1 MSLTKG
7 DTLVSVNSLSSLS
20 RDWQTI
26 SSASYRLTSQDKEA
40 ETQNLPTISFEGGEW
55 QARSFLQVNMG
66 PKLMQTL
73 HQYDSIIAY
82 TPKQES
88 VDTSTGLISWTSTDI
103 DERFN
108 KIIEFKDI
116 SLKAGALI
124 QSNAK
129 HVVSN
134 AKLDVQLKAFV
145 DNSASQTLGNVAID
159 FGNYGD
165 GITTVGMIG
174 KTSADDESGKDSLDT
189 YVTIPEADVG
199 MLMIYARLVSDGRAE
214 NDQTDA
220 FLTTTAYSYDTETK
234 TYSTCEALA
243 EFKSISFSSN
253 SDVCYASHI
262 DWQNDGM
269 KILLVSHSVK
279 KIQISVPMNVKV
291 SVTVSNLDLV
301 KRDNNTKVKLNP
313 QLGLDEAADDAGRD
327 LLESLKSYD
336 GFYYNLVQDSSSAM
350 TFGKDE
356 TMQDADLWYDVNNVC
371 SKFVIAEIDAD
382 YLEDSGVVIDAAS
395 KQR

>member
-1 MSLTKG
+1 
-7 DTLVSVNSLSSLS
+7 
-20 RDWQTI
+20 
-26 SSASYRLTSQDKEA
+26 
-40 ETQNLPTISFEGGEW
+40 
-55 QARSFLQVNMG
+55 MG

-73 HQYDSIIAY
+73 HQYDSITAY
-82 TPKQES
+82 MPKQDY
-88 VDTSTGLISWTSTDI
+88 VDTSTGLIAWTSA
-103 DERFN
+103 
-108 KIIEFKDI
+108 KIHEYFDKIVEFKDI
-116 SLKAGALI
+116 SLKASSLI
-124 QSNAK
+124 QSSSE

-134 AKLDVQLKAFV
+134 AKLNVQLKAFV
-145 DNSASQTLGNVAID
+145 DNSADQKLGNVAID

-174 KTSADDESGKDSLDT
+174 KTSADDKNTKNSLDA

-234 TYSTCEALA
+234 KYSTCNALA

-253 SDVCYASHI
+253 SAVCYASCI

-269 KILLVSHSVK
+269 KILLVSPGAK

-313 QLGLDEAADDAGRD
+313 QLGLDEAADDAAGRD